1 MQFNGYWNDA
11 AHLFSGQGMDVMT
24 NVMTDEVSPL
34 PWTSWDE
41 VDSGSFSLDDERFLL
56 DALSHLTDEEFE
68 ESAPSSPSS
77 SHSSPSSSHSSP
89 ALLPEPQHSQISTS
103 IPRKVKMSGTR
114 RRLCQRPECKRV
126 DRGRGLCGAHGGG
139 KRCFAKFC
147 GKASRKYGLCT
158 FHFRFFYDENPVT
171 SKRTKQKH

>member
-41 VDSGSFSLDDERFLL
+41 VDPGSFSLDDERFLL

-68 ESAPSSPSS
+68 ES
-77 SHSSPSSSHSSP
+77 
-89 ALLPEPQHSQISTS
+89 LENN
-103 IPRKVKMSGTR
+103 
-114 RRLCQRPECKRV
+114 CENN
-126 DRGRGLCGAHGGG
+126 
-139 KRCFAKFC
+139 
-147 GKASRKYGLCT
+147 RKYFEELL
-158 FHFRFFYDENPVT
+158 EE
-171 SKRTKQKH
+171 